1 MLISEITYNAHPI
14 LGDLHLDLMNHT
26 TGMPYNTI
34 LLAGENGTGKTTVL
48 ETLNRFLNQFSIEYF
63 KEIKYIV
70 NGSIF
75 SATPSLDPKSI
86 RSGFYII
93 NKPDG
98 TTTKISSGRYNSNSS
113 YDLDIELQNPESLR
127 SYGSVLS
134 KARADF
140 NTSIIRNATT
150 SNVDTDL
157 KQSDN
162 KDDYTALKQLF
173 VDIETKDNETY
184 REINRGNSNPVSE
197 VDFEPISKM
206 FRFKNA
212 FNTFFDSIKFDRV
225 KTQAQG
231 IDIIFKKGSSE
242 VSIDQLSTG
251 EKQIVYRGA
260 YLLRN
265 QGKMAG
271 GTAFID
277 EPELSMHPKWARKIL
292 TYFRNIFTDNAG
304 VQTSQLFLAT
314 HSEHVISEALRDKDN
329 CLVIVLRNDGGV
341 ISAKRIDAPSKLPTI
356 TSAETNY
363 LAFDIYSNDYHIEL
377 YGALQRH
384 IHSIDSTY
392 NGSIKKTDDYI
403 LSQAP
408 TYNPSNHAKSTISP
422 NGTVYQT
429 VSTAVRNSIDHPDT
443 AGTFTEA
450 ELISSTELLR
460 SLLP

>member
-1 MLISEITYNAHPI
+1 
-14 LGDLHLDLMNHT
+14 MNHT

-34 LLAGENGTGKTTVL
+34 LLAGENGTGKTTIL
-48 ETLNRFLNQFSIEYF
+48 ETLNKFLNQHPIKDF
-63 KEIKYIV
+63 KEVKYYI
-70 NGSIF
+70 NGKEY
-75 SATPSLDPKSI
+75 SAKPTADEGSV
-86 RSGFYII
+86 RQGYYIM

-98 TTTKISSGRYNSNSS
+98 SMQVINSGRYNESSSSNI
-113 YDLDIELQNPESLR
+113 DIELKNPESLR

-150 SNVDTDL
+150 SNVDKDL

-184 REINRGNSNPVSE
+184 RGINRGNPNPVSE
-197 VDFEPISKM
+197 VDFEPTSKL

-212 FNTFFDSIKFDRV
+212 FNTFFDNIKFDRV
-225 KTQAQG
+225 KSQPNG

-260 YLLRN
+260 YLLKN
-265 QGKMAG
+265 QGKMVG

-314 HSEHVISEALRDKDN
+314 HSEHVISEALKDKDN
-329 CLVIVLRNDGGV
+329 CLVIVLRNDGGL

-377 YGALQRH
+377 YSALQRH
-384 IHSIDSTY
+384 IHGVDSTY

-403 LSQAP
+403 VSQAP
-408 TYNPSNHAKSTISP
+408 TYNPSKHAKSTTSP

-443 AGTFTEA
+443 ASTFSET
-450 ELISSTELLR
+450 ELIISTELLR
-460 SLLP
+460 SLIP